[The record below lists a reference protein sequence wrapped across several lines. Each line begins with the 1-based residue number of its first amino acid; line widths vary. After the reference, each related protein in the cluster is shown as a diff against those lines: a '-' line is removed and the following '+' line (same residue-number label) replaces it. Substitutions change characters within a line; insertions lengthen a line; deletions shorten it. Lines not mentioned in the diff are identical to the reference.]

1 MGVGVGVISG
11 ADVDGG
17 SDGFGVFKATFDD
30 KQADNESTKNSII
43 KIRLCFFTM
52 FSPFSQN
59 HSILIVIFN
68 W

>member
-1 MGVGVGVISG
+1 MISG

-17 SDGFGVFKATFDD
+17 SDGFGVFKAIFDD
-30 KQADNESTKNSII
+30 KQADNESTKNNII
-43 KIRLCFFTM
+43 KIRPCLFTM

-59 HSILIVIFN
+59 QSILTVIFN